1 MFDIFTIVTGIASLI
16 SFFMALGDKFPN
28 WKKYIN
34 PASWLLG
41 GICIGRITYMIPIT
55 DNLQSYFDSYSF
67 GILLII
73 FLMISALSLFV
84 YLFHRKN
91 DLYTAYLILVLGCT
105 IWIPT
110 VLRTYS
116 EVSVNIP
123 PEDYLIIVNEKE
135 KRNEINDAIRYLEI
149 YKNKTTNRDVVD
161 NINLRIENLNE
172 KMILNVETE

>member
-16 SFFMALGDKFPN
+16 SFFMTLGDKFPN

-41 GICIGRITYMIPIT
+41 GICIGRITYTIPIT
-55 DNLQSYFDSYSF
+55 SNLQSYFDSYSF
-67 GILLII
+67 SVLLIV
-73 FLMISALSLFV
+73 FFMILALSLSAYV
-84 YLFHRKN
+84 FHRKN
-91 DLYTAYLILVLGCT
+91 DLYRAFLILGLGCT
-105 IWIPT
+105 LWIPT

-135 KRNEINDAIRYLEI
+135 RRNEINDAIRYLEI
-149 YKNKTTNRDVVD
+149 YKNKANNNDVIE
-161 NINLRIENLNE
+161 NINLRIEKLNK